1 MTNNIKIISRPKVRF
16 RQFSDKARNEEE
28 IVEHGKKQTV
38 AQANGPR
45 IKELLSLKKPVRIV
59 DPTKST
65 SVGVGDKDV
74 SLSNCNNDISS
85 YRSITRGNVQN
96 TSFSDKNVTKVESTM
111 ILRGANG
118 IRNTEKSCKM
128 LQLGKNPRVD
138 DVSRER
144 IKCLQQK
151 GKENKGICPL
161 KRTVYLAL
169 KKMKCQR
176 ETRTE
181 NSQQGTIN
189 ITQVKSKLFTGI
201 LQAGCMEKVN
211 VARPAAFK
219 GSNMTKS
226 QSAPSIIKRTRNSM
240 IQGGILNAKPVTTL
254 SRVTSRYKTVAK
266 NKVSPVK
273 KIVLRNVAG
282 PKIKTS
288 VGPGVFRKKRNDTK
302 PSDEN
307 ERRTVYTVS
316 DVTVED
322 LAQPEYNSIVC
333 TVNKLKELEQQKIV
347 TDVSHLPS
355 TLKSF
360 LNGKISTALDFPLD
374 EAIYKNLV
382 DLSIDERQLPSTV
395 MRSKDPEPRQKDVV
409 PKLSD
414 FFIPEDTKEICE
426 AVHVKSR
433 VSNINN
439 DDWNAFKISDR
450 ILEWK
455 YSIDEI

>member
-151 GKENKGICPL
+151 GKENK
-161 KRTVYLAL
+161 
-169 KKMKCQR
+169 
-176 ETRTE
+176 
-181 NSQQGTIN
+181 
-189 ITQVKSKLFTGI
+189 GI

>member
-16 RQFSDKARNEEE
+16 CQFSDNGQNEEE
-28 IVEHGKKQTV
+28 IVEHCKKQTV
-38 AQANGPR
+38 VQANGPR
-45 IKELLSLKKPVRIV
+45 IKEILSLKKPIRIV

-65 SVGVGDKDV
+65 SVGDKDV
-74 SLSNCNNDISS
+74 SLSNCNNDNSS
-85 YRSITRGNVQN
+85 CRSITCGNVQDK
-96 TSFSDKNVTKVESTM
+96 SFSDKNVTKVESTM
-111 ILRGANG
+111 ILRDANG
-118 IRNTEKSCKM
+118 IQNTGKSCKM
-128 LQLGKNPRVD
+128 LQLDKNPRD

-151 GKENKGICPL
+151 GKENKGI
-161 KRTVYLAL
+161 
-169 KKMKCQR
+169 
-176 ETRTE
+176 
-181 NSQQGTIN
+181 
-189 ITQVKSKLFTGI
+189 
-201 LQAGCMEKVN
+201 LQAGCKEKVN
-211 VARPAAFK
+211 VARPAFK

-226 QSAPSIIKRTRNSM
+226 QSAPSIMKRTRNSM
-240 IQGGILNAKPVTTL
+240 IQGGILNAKPATTL

-266 NKVSPVK
+266 NKISPVK
-273 KIVLRNVAG
+273 KIVLRNVSG

-288 VGPGVFRKKRNDTK
+288 VGPGVFRKKQNDTK
-302 PSDEN
+302 ASDGN
-307 ERRTVYTVS
+307 ERRTVTS
-316 DVTVED
+316 DVED

-347 TDVSHLPS
+347 TDVSHLSS

-433 VSNINN
+433 VSKINDN
-439 DDWNAFKISDR
+439 WNAFKISDR